1 MTKITIFDSKPY
13 DVKSLTEHNNFKY
26 DLKFLEGKLNED
38 TAELAKGSKIICA
51 FVNDDINSKTIDIL
65 HAVGV
70 ELIALRCAGYNNIDL
85 KAVYEKISVVRVPA
99 YSPYAVAEHALA
111 LIMSL
116 NRNIHRAYYR
126 TKDNNFNI
134 NGLLGFDMYGKTA
147 GIIGTG
153 KIGSILIDILL
164 GMGVKVIAYD
174 AYQNIELSKKK
185 GFKYVSLE
193 ELYQKSDIIS
203 LHCPL
208 NAESRHMINTDS
220 IKIMKKGVMIINT
233 SRGQLV
239 DTKALIQAL
248 KTGKIGH
255 AGLDV
260 YEEESDYFFEDFS
273 SAVIQDDVLTRL
285 LSFPNVL
292 ITSHQAFFTK
302 EALSNIADITFN
314 NINEFLNGKTLTY
327 EICYKCEKDCKKKVT
342 GRCW

>member
-13 DVKSLTEHNNFKY
+13 DIKSLSEHNNYNFN
-26 DLKFLEGKLNED
+26 LKFLEGKLNED
-38 TAELAKGSKIICA
+38 TAELANGSKVVCA

-65 HAVGV
+65 QAVGV
-70 ELIALRCAGYNNIDL
+70 ELIALRCAGYNNVDL
-85 KAVYEKISVVRVPA
+85 KAVYGKIRIVRVPA

-126 TKDNNFNI
+126 TKENNFNI

-174 AYQNIELSKKK
+174 AFPNIELSKKR
-185 GFKYVSLE
+185 GFVYVSLE

>member
-13 DVKSLTEHNNFKY
+13 DIKSLNEHNIFKY
-26 DLKFLEGKLNED
+26 SLKFLEGKLNAD
-38 TAELAKGSKIICA
+38 TAELAKGSKVICA
-51 FVNDDINSKTIDIL
+51 FVNDDINSKAIDIL
-65 HAVGV
+65 HDVGV

-85 KAVYEKISVVRVPA
+85 KAVFGKIRVVRVPA

-134 NGLLGFDMYGKTA
+134 NGLLGFDMFGKTA

-174 AYQNIELSKKK
+174 AYPNIEISKIK
-185 GFKYVSLE
+185 GFEYVSLE
-193 ELYQKSDIIS
+193 ELYHNSDIIS

-208 NAESRHMINTDS
+208 NAESLHMINTES
-220 IKIMKKGVMIINT
+220 INKMKKGVMLINT

-248 KTGKIGH
+248 KNGKIGH

-260 YEEESDYFFEDFS
+260 YEEESEYFFEDFS

-302 EALSNIADITFN
+302 EALNNIADITFN
-314 NINEFLNGKTLTY
+314 NINDFLLEKELTN
-327 EICYKCEKDCKKKVT
+327 EVCYKCEKDCKKKVT